1 MSRENTGRWY
11 KRRGVCKQ
19 PRALRDG
26 HQLHREGGFTEE
38 VIWSQAKKKKKSA
51 HQDRAAKMEDL
62 KTTGERGK
70 QRWRSPALSTG
81 LAQG

>member
-1 MSRENTGRWY
+1 MQAAPCTERWAPTTQGGGLHGGGDMESR
-11 KRRGVCKQ
+11 
-19 PRALRDG
+19 
-26 HQLHREGGFTEE
+26 
-38 VIWSQAKKKKKSA
+38 KKKKSA